1 MLVKPWNKLPSK
13 MQVCAVRPYWE
24 SLRRKNVS
32 LFFKRIFDIVMSA
45 LILIV
50 LSPCF
55 LIIAIAI
62 KVDSSGPVFY
72 RQVRVTQYGK
82 EFQIHKFR
90 SMYDSADKD
99 ESLVTI
105 RDDSRVT
112 KVGRFIRKYKFDE
125 FPQLID
131 VLHGELSFV
140 GTRPEVPKYVNQ
152 YTPEMLATLLLPAGI
167 TSEASIQYKN
177 ESELI
182 ANDNDVDKIYLETV
196 LPIKMMLNL
205 EELKKENFFHDIKVM
220 FITVFSVF
228 II

>member
-1 MLVKPWNKLPSK
+1 MERN
-13 MQVCAVRPYWE
+13 
-24 SLRRKNVS
+24 
-32 LFFKRIFDIVMSA
+32 FKSINFVPCMTRQTRMK
-45 LILIV
+45 V
-50 LSPCF
+50 LS
-55 LIIAIAI
+55 
-62 KVDSSGPVFY
+62 
-72 RQVRVTQYGK
+72 
-82 EFQIHKFR
+82 
-90 SMYDSADKD
+90 
-99 ESLVTI
+99 TI